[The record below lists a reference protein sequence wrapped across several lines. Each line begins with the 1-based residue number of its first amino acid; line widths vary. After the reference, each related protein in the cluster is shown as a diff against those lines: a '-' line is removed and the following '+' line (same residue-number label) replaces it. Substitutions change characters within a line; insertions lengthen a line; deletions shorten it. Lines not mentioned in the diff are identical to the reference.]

1 MGDQPASAAA
11 TAARPPRDP
20 GGTQPSGDPMLLE
33 ATAPVQGQHQPR
45 ELELEIQS
53 RINAV
58 SQVFRSLK
66 TPPLPLPQPQPP
78 APAPAPAPSA
88 PPCLQHHSE
97 VCPWSHHGLHEP
109 LGRVRLAKMG
119 TQLRHLLGAPASAAA
134 AANTDATAH
143 HTRYELSL
151 QIPER
156 LLMMMMMMKA
166 YTIIIEV
173 VKGLLLLLLV
183 VVKGQSIACFS

>member
-1 MGDQPASAAA
+1 MPLPLAARASRPHVNLSLPTQPGLHPHSYPCPRPAPAPAPAPVPAPASIL
-11 TAARPPRDP
+11 TPTP
-20 GGTQPSGDPMLLE
+20 
-33 ATAPVQGQHQPR
+33 AP
-45 ELELEIQS
+45 
-53 RINAV
+53 A
-58 SQVFRSLK
+58 
-66 TPPLPLPQPQPP
+66 PPLPLPLPQPP